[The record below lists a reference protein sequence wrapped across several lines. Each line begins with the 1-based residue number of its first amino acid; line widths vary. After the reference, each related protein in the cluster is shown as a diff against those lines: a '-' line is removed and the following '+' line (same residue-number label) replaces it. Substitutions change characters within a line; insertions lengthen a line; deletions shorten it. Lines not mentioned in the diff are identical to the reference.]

1 MFRWFSPF
9 ALPQQVLE
17 QLSAS
22 GGCIW
27 SPEEGAPE
35 AETATSLLV
44 IYPPP
49 HAALGPPALLLAG
62 YQKLHA
68 LRAEGHL
75 LHLERLLAHP
85 VGTWN
90 RLFSPEPPPLP
101 PSFSLEKPAPL
112 QALITLALL
121 RERPALLDA
130 YLDLELSS
138 DLGGSPP
145 DSEYALR
152 LRESSSVEALLDA
165 LRDEA
170 EQHERRQQQEQLAA
184 QQEKGVR
191 AELESRA
198 RELEEATH
206 RLSAETEKTRQGQ
219 QALEDSERLAADLRQ
234 HLTEQEG
241 EVDRLRAELG
251 QHKQH
256 QQLLEQL
263 AAQQEKS
270 FLAELESRAQQLEEA
285 NNRLSVETERTR
297 HVQQALEASEFL
309 VLDLRRQLQELE
321 QAHVAQQQELEDLH
335 TELEQLIYSE
345 RQNVESLDRLEQ
357 EAQVLRKGLRESAE
371 RRRADH
377 IKLDQIQNELV
388 THEALVVSQNDQL
401 AELQAQR
408 QGLEENCAAL
418 QVSLEN
424 LLVEHQ
430 TLQADVAQIR
440 QERDSLKAGHDLAV
454 DQCNQLDA
462 QVRIKVE
469 RCLELESQLADHQ
482 RREADL
488 EDALQQMLQQASAL
502 ESQRDQLQQSH
513 ESQLNAL
520 EQSAQQRAELQAQR
534 QGLEENCAALQVS
547 LKNLQV
553 EHQALQVD
561 AAQIRQERDSFKAGH
576 DLAVDQCN
584 QLDAQVRIKV
594 ERCLE
599 LETQLADHQRSE
611 ADLED
616 ALQQMQQQASTLE
629 SQRDQLQQSHES
641 QQTALEQSAQQLR
654 ESHTRLEES
663 LQSLLDKEIE
673 LERLRVLQ
681 AETDFQGKREQ
692 KLLMER
698 QVDLEKELDTL
709 RGSLQRDSA
718 NLEHFREEN
727 QHLLGALHETEEE
740 LEHYI
745 LQTQHARQ
753 LMDAQQLQLQRAAVL
768 MQRMAALKGIT
779 VGVPISPPIQV
790 MALLEGYR
798 HSLKRAERLLG
809 REVFSGEASRISE

>member
-35 AETATSLLV
+35 ADTATSLLV

-49 HAALGPPALLLAG
+49 HAALGPPALQLAG

-68 LRAEGHL
+68 LKAKGHL

-85 VGTWN
+85 VETWN
-90 RLFSPEPPPLP
+90 RLFSPESPPLP

-165 LRDEA
+165 LHDEA
-170 EQHERRQQQEQLAA
+170 EQHESRQQQDQKAA

-206 RLSAETEKTRQGQ
+206 RLSVETERTRQSQ
-219 QALEDSERLAADLRQ
+219 QALEASERLAADLRR

-241 EVDRLRAELG
+241 EVDTLRAELG
-251 QHKQH
+251 QHKQN

-285 NNRLSVETERTR
+285 NNRLSVETERSL
-297 HVQQALEASEFL
+297 HVQQALETSDRM
-309 VLDLRRQLQELE
+309 VLDLRRQLQEVD

-335 TELEQLIYSE
+335 TELEQLFYSE
-345 RQNVESLDRLEQ
+345 RQKIQSLDRLEQ
-357 EAQVLRKGLRESAE
+357 EAQVLRKGLGECEE

-377 IKLDQIQNELV
+377 IKLEQIQNDHV
-388 THEALVVSQNDQL
+388 AQEALVDSQKDQL
-401 AELQAQR
+401 R
-408 QGLEENCAAL
+408 
-418 QVSLEN
+418 VS
-424 LLVEHQ
+424 H
-430 TLQADVAQIR
+430 I
-440 QERDSLKAGHDLAV
+440 
-454 DQCNQLDA
+454 
-462 QVRIKVE
+462 
-469 RCLELESQLADHQ
+469 
-482 RREADL
+482 
-488 EDALQQMLQQASAL
+488 
-502 ESQRDQLQQSH
+502 
-513 ESQLNAL
+513 
-520 EQSAQQRAELQAQR
+520 
-534 QGLEENCAALQVS
+534 
-547 LKNLQV
+547 
-553 EHQALQVD
+553 
-561 AAQIRQERDSFKAGH
+561 
-576 DLAVDQCN
+576 
-584 QLDAQVRIKV
+584 
-594 ERCLE
+594 
-599 LETQLADHQRSE
+599 
-611 ADLED
+611 
-616 ALQQMQQQASTLE
+616 
-629 SQRDQLQQSHES
+629 
-641 QQTALEQSAQQLR
+641 
-654 ESHTRLEES
+654 RLEES
-663 LQSLLDKEIE
+663 LQSLLGKEIE
-673 LERLRVLQ
+673 LERLRILQ

-692 KLLMER
+692 KLMVEQ
-698 QVDLEKELDTL
+698 QVDLEKELGTL

-718 NLEHFREEN
+718 NLEQVREDN

-740 LEHYI
+740 LEHYF
-745 LQTQHARQ
+745 LQTQHGRQ
-753 LMDAQQLQLQRAAVL
+753 LMDAQQLQFQRAAAL
-768 MQRMAALKGIT
+768 LQRMAALKGIT
-779 VGVPISPPIQV
+779 TGVPISPPIQV

-798 HSLKRAERLLG
+798 HSLKRAERFLG
-809 REVFSGEASRISE
+809 RELFSGEASRISK